1 MKGIILAGG
10 NGTRLHP
17 LTKVTNK
24 HLLPVYNKPMIF
36 YPIETL
42 VKAGIKDI
50 IIITGKEHAGSFMS
64 LLGSGK
70 EFNAKF
76 SYALQDEAGGIAQAI
91 GLAEHFVHNEPV
103 AVILGDNIVL
113 DDISEEVKT
122 FKEGGRIFL
131 KEVKDPERFG
141 VPVFENDKIIRIEEK
156 PKQPKSKHAVTGVYL
171 YDSTVFDK
179 IRTLK
184 PSQRGELE
192 VTDLNNLYLQEGK
205 LSFSFLKSQWLDA
218 GTPDSLLEASNILRE
233 ITKSNP

>member
-42 VKAGIKDI
+42 VKAGIRDI

-76 SYALQDEAGGIAQAI
+76 SYALQDEAEGIAQAI

-103 AVILGDNIVL
+103 TVILGDNIVL

-141 VPVFENDKIIRIEEK
+141 VPVFENCKRII
-156 PKQPKSKHAVTGVYL
+156 Q
-171 YDSTVFDK
+171 
-179 IRTLK
+179 
-184 PSQRGELE
+184 
-192 VTDLNNLYLQEGK
+192 
-205 LSFSFLKSQWLDA
+205 
-218 GTPDSLLEASNILRE
+218 
-233 ITKSNP
+233 

>member
-42 VKAGIKDI
+42 VKAGIRDI
-50 IIITGKEHAGSFMS
+50 IIITGKEHAGSFMN

-205 LSFSFLKSQWLDA
+205 LSFSFLKNRWLDA
-218 GTPDSLLEASNILRE
+218 GTPDSLLEASNILKE
-233 ITKSNP
+233 IAKSNP

>member
-42 VKAGIKDI
+42 VKAGIRDI
-50 IIITGKEHAGSFMS
+50 IIITGKEHAGSFMN

-122 FKEGGRIFL
+122 FKEGGKIFL

-179 IRTLK
+179 IRALK

-233 ITKSNP
+233 IAKSNP

>member
-50 IIITGKEHAGSFMS
+50 IIITGKEHAGSFMN

-103 AVILGDNIVL
+103 TVILGDNIVL

>member
-42 VKAGIKDI
+42 VKAGIRDI
-50 IIITGKEHAGSFMS
+50 IIITGKEHAGSFMN

-141 VPVFENDKIIRIEEK
+141 VPVFENDRIIKIEEK

-205 LSFSFLKSQWLDA
+205 LSFSFLKNRWLDA

-233 ITKSNP
+233 IASSNP

>member
-42 VKAGIKDI
+42 VKAGIQDI
-50 IIITGKEHAGSFMS
+50 IIITGKEHAGSFMN

-122 FKEGGRIFL
+122 FKEGGKIFL

-205 LSFSFLKSQWLDA
+205 LSFSFLKNQWLDA
-218 GTPDSLLEASNILRE
+218 GTPDSLLEASNILKE
-233 ITKSNP
+233 IAKSNP

>member
-50 IIITGKEHAGSFMS
+50 IIITGKEHAGSFMN

-103 AVILGDNIVL
+103 TVILGDNIVL
-113 DDISEEVKT
+113 DDISEEVYT
-122 FKEGGRIFL
+122 GYC
-131 KEVKDPERFG
+131 
-141 VPVFENDKIIRIEEK
+141 VF
-156 PKQPKSKHAVTGVYL
+156 
-171 YDSTVFDK
+171 
-179 IRTLK
+179 
-184 PSQRGELE
+184 
-192 VTDLNNLYLQEGK
+192 
-205 LSFSFLKSQWLDA
+205 
-218 GTPDSLLEASNILRE
+218 
-233 ITKSNP
+233 

>member
-42 VKAGIKDI
+42 VKAGIRDI
-50 IIITGKEHAGSFMS
+50 IIITGKEHAGSFMN

-122 FKEGGRIFL
+122 FKEGGKIFL

-179 IRTLK
+179 IKTLK

-233 ITKSNP
+233 IAKSNP

>member
-103 AVILGDNIVL
+103 TVILGDNIVL

>member
-42 VKAGIKDI
+42 VKAGIRDI
-50 IIITGKEHAGSFMS
+50 IIITGKEHAGSFMN

-103 AVILGDNIVL
+103 TVILGDNIVL

-122 FKEGGRIFL
+122 FKEGGKIFL

-205 LSFSFLKSQWLDA
+205 LSFSFLKNRWLDA

-233 ITKSNP
+233 IASSNP

>member
-50 IIITGKEHAGSFMS
+50 IIITGKEHAGSFMN

-103 AVILGDNIVL
+103 TVILGDNIVL

-179 IRTLK
+179 IRALK

-233 ITKSNP
+233 IAKSNP

>member
-42 VKAGIKDI
+42 VKAGIQDI
-50 IIITGKEHAGSFMS
+50 IIITGKEHAGSFMN

>member
-42 VKAGIKDI
+42 VKAGIRDI
-50 IIITGKEHAGSFMS
+50 IIITGKEHAGSFMN

-70 EFNAKF
+70 EFNAEF

-122 FKEGGRIFL
+122 FKEGGKIFL

-171 YDSTVFDK
+171 YDNTVFDK
-179 IRTLK
+179 IRALK

-233 ITKSNP
+233 IAKSNP

>member
-42 VKAGIKDI
+42 VKLGIRDI

-76 SYALQDEAGGIAQAI
+76 SYALQDEARGIAQAI
-91 GLAEHFVHNEPV
+91 GLAENFVHNEPV
-103 AVILGDNIVL
+103 TVILGDNIVL
-113 DDISEEVKT
+113 DDISEEIKT
-122 FKEGGRIFL
+122 FKEGGKIFL

-156 PKQPKSKHAVTGVYL
+156 PKQPKSKYAVTGVYL

-179 IRTLK
+179 IKTLK

-205 LSFSFLKSQWLDA
+205 LSFSFLKNRWLDA

-233 ITKSNP
+233 ITSSNP

>member
-103 AVILGDNIVL
+103 TVILGDNIVL
-113 DDISEEVKT
+113 DDISEEIKT
-122 FKEGGRIFL
+122 FKEGGKIFL

-156 PKQPKSKHAVTGVYL
+156 PKQPKSKYAVTGVYL

-179 IRTLK
+179 IKTLK

-205 LSFSFLKSQWLDA
+205 LSFSFLKNRWLDA

-233 ITKSNP
+233 ITSSNP